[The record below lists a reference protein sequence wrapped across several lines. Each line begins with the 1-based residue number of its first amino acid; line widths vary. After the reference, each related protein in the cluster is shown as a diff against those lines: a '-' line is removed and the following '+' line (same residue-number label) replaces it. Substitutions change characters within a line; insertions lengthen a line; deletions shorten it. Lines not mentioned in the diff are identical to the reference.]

1 MPQLSGRDYPLSAT
15 PNLTPVSSGPGKP
28 DLIDRIFKSPKER
41 AENKLKRQER
51 KADNKI
57 NRENN
62 QFEAKAYRQAKRE
75 ERQSRRSCKR
85 GSCGGRALGFSGYN

>member
-1 MPQLSGRDYPLSAT
+1 MIKATGRDYPLSAT
-15 PNLTPVSSGPGKP
+15 PNLSPVTSGPGKP

-51 KADNKI
+51 RAENKI
-57 NRENN
+57 DRENN
-62 QFEAKAYRQAKRE
+62 RLERQANRDA
-75 ERQSRRSCKR
+75 RQGQRQARRSCSR